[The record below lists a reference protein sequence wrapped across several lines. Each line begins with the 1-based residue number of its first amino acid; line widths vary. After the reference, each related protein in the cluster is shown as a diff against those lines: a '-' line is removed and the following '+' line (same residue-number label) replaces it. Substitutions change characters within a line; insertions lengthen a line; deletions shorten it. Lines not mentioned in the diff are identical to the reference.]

1 MMPVATFCY
10 SALAWHPLASKVT
23 NLLSGDRS
31 PRLLAQLRQA
41 IRVRHY
47 SRRTE
52 EAYVFWVRRYVR
64 FCGLR
69 HPGELGPMELRVFL
83 TALAERE
90 RLSAASQNQAA
101 SALVFLYERV
111 LGRRLS
117 SGVFDGVVRA
127 KEG

>member
-1 MMPVATFCY
+1 MA
-10 SALAWHPLASKVT
+10 PLK
-23 NLLSGDRS
+23 
-31 PRLLAQLRQA
+31 LLAQVRQA

-52 EAYVFWVRRYVR
+52 EAYVWWVRRYVR

-69 HPGELGPMELRVFL
+69 HPGELGPGEVRGFL
-83 TALAERE
+83 SALAERE

-111 LGRRLS
+111 LGRQLG
-117 SGVFDGVVRA
+117 SGAFDGVLRA
-127 KEG
+127 KDGQR

>member
-1 MMPVATFCY
+1 MTAA
-10 SALAWHPLASKVT
+10 SAGARGYPK
-23 NLLSGDRS
+23 LLD
-31 PRLLAQLRQA
+31 QLRQA

-52 EAYVFWVRRYVR
+52 EAYVWWVRRYVR

-69 HPGELGPMELRVFL
+69 HPGELGPLELRAFL

-90 RLSAASQNQAA
+90 RLSAATQNQAA

-117 SGVFDGVVRA
+117 SGAFDGVVRA
-127 KEG
+127 KEGQRL